1 VLEGEYGIE
10 GVSVTVPA
18 VIGRG
23 GVEEIGVW
31 ELAADEA
38 AGLRRSADT
47 VRATAASVSPVA

>member
-1 VLEGEYGIE
+1 
-10 GVSVTVPA
+10 VSVTVPA